1 MSDYRTQ
8 IDDCRKL
15 SKTMRER
22 GLLRRTKT
30 VYVTPDGKEYDNLSD
45 ACELAPVLRKGEYEP
60 IFDQCEII
68 GYRKL
73 TNGQSE
79 D

>member
-1 MSDYRTQ
+1 MSDYRSQ
-8 IDDCRKL
+8 VDDCTKL

-30 VYVTPDGKEYDNLSD
+30 VYVTPSGGEYHTLQ
-45 ACELAPVLRKGEYEP
+45 AALKYAPVLRKGEYEP
-60 IFDQCEII
+60 IFDRCEII